1 MLGQHAFNLKRY
13 TAIKF
18 DVGTADSLITPN
30 QQLDAAL
37 TELGIAHEFETYE
50 GDHNNRIAER
60 IATSVLPFF
69 SKHLTFE

>member
-1 MLGQHAFNLKRY
+1 MQ
-13 TAIKF
+13 
-18 DVGTADSLITPN
+18 N

-37 TELGIAHEFETYE
+37 TQMGIAHTFETYA

-69 SKHLTFE
+69 SEHLAAE